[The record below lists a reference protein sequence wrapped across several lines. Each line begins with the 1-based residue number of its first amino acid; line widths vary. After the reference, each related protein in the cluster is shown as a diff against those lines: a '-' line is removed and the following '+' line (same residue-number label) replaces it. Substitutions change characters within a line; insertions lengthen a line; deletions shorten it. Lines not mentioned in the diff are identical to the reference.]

1 MKAYVIETAGGP
13 EVLQLREIDARRPNA
28 DEVRIRV
35 RAFGLNR
42 AELYRRSGRMGP
54 ITGQVVPGIEAVGEV
69 LEDPSG
75 TFHAGQR
82 VATATGGMQVNRPGS
97 YAEEVTVLRSNV
109 VDLDGTTLGWEELA
123 SLPLSYLTVW
133 GALGRLIDTAPKLTV
148 LVRGAS
154 AAVGQAAVAYAKAR
168 GQTVLATTR
177 SLENTARLKAIGADA
192 VIIDSGSVAEQVRAA
207 APQGVDVALDVVG
220 AGTVLD
226 TARSVSAFGTT
237 VVIGLMSGMPVL
249 EQLDLA
255 RDLPNA
261 VRLAFFSSSML
272 GSAALPLDGA
282 PLRWMADRQA
292 SGATASL
299 RVQTF
304 AFGDVPRAHRLMESN
319 GAQGKLVVL
328 M

>member
-13 EVLQLREIDARRPNA
+13 EVLQLRDIEARVPNP

-42 AELYRRSGRMGP
+42 AELYRRSGKMGP
-54 ITGQVVPGIEAVGEV
+54 IDGQVVPGIEAVGEV
-69 LEDPSG
+69 LNDPSG
-75 TFHAGQR
+75 TFRAGQR
-82 VATATGGMQVNRPGS
+82 VATAMGGLQFSRPGS

-109 VDLDGTTLGWEELA
+109 IDLDGTTLSWEELA
-123 SLPLSYLTVW
+123 SLPQSYLTVW
-133 GALGRLIDTAPKLTV
+133 GAIGRLIDTSPDLTV

-154 AAVGQAAVAYAKAR
+154 TAVGQACVAYAKAR

-177 SLENTARLKAIGADA
+177 SPANVARIRAIGADA
-192 VIIDSGSVAEQVRAA
+192 VVIDNGSVAEQVRAA

-226 TARSVSAFGTT
+226 TAQALKPFGTA
-237 VVIGLMSGMPVL
+237 VVIGLLSGTPEL
-249 EQLDLA
+249 KKLDLA
-255 RDLPNA
+255 SDLPNA

-272 GSAALPLDGA
+272 GSAALPLAGA
-282 PLRWMADRQA
+282 PLRWIAERQA

-304 AFGDVPRAHRLMESN
+304 NFDDVPRAHGLMESN
-319 GAQGKLVVL
+319 SAQGKLVVL
-328 M
+328 L